1 MSSSALV
8 PGAGRAPR
16 AGTVPEAA
24 TVPEPAT
31 VPDPGDASGA
41 GGFTGAG
48 EFPAPEGDAG
58 LVGAVPAPPAKRR
71 RTVLWATVA
80 TALVVAA
87 LFAVI
92 VSAKPSSEVL
102 GSSPLLGKPAPALSG
117 PGLSGGHYSLTQFH
131 GKWVLVN
138 FMATWCVPCQ
148 QEMPQLLL
156 FSRQH
161 AQAGSA
167 TVLTVAY
174 DPANVAELSRFLN
187 ERGARWPAVDDPN
200 ASVSYAV
207 QGLPSSFLVAPG
219 GTVVA
224 YIEGGV
230 RANELDTWIKQAEAK
245 GYAG

>member
-16 AGTVPEAA
+16 AGTVPEA
-24 TVPEPAT
+24 AT

>member
-8 PGAGRAPR
+8 PGAGR
-16 AGTVPEAA
+16 VPE
-24 TVPEPAT
+24 EGT
-31 VPDPGDASGA
+31 VPDPGGASGA
-41 GGFTGAG
+41 GEAAGASEFTGTGAA
-48 EFPAPEGDAG
+48 PALEGDTS
-58 LVGAVPAPPAKRR
+58 LVAAAPTPLARRR

-80 TALVVAA
+80 TAVVVVA

-117 PGLSGGHYSLTQFH
+117 PGLRGGHYSLTQFH

-148 QEMPQLLL
+148 EEMPQLLL

-207 QGLPSSFLVAPG
+207 QSLPSSFLVAPG

-224 YIEGGV
+224 YVEGGV

>member
-8 PGAGRAPR
+8 PGAGR
-16 AGTVPEAA
+16 VPE
-24 TVPEPAT
+24 TST
-31 VPDPGDASGA
+31 VPDAGEVWGAGNTSGAGNASGA
-41 GGFTGAG
+41 GEA
-48 EFPAPEGDAG
+48 PAQEGDAG
-58 LVGAVPAPPAKRR
+58 HVSAVATPPARRR
-71 RTVLWATVA
+71 RTVLWATVV
-80 TALVVAA
+80 TAGVVAA

-148 QEMPQLLL
+148 EEMPQLLL

-187 ERGARWPAVDDPN
+187 ERGARWPAIDDPN

-207 QGLPSSFLVAPG
+207 QSLPSSFLVAPG

-224 YIEGGV
+224 YVEGGV